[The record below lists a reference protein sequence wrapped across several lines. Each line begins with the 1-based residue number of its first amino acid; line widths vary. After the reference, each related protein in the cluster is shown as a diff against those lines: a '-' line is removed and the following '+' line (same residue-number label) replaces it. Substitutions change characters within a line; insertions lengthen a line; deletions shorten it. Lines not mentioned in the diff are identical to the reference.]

1 MPKIGLDSRKTRTL
15 TMTALLGLFVGAVV
29 VALVARLVPGGRS
42 RFVRRLFGRRE
53 DRGDAPRG

>member
-1 MPKIGLDSRKTRTL
+1 MPKLKSRRTRTL

-42 RFVRRLFGRRE
+42 RFVRRLIGRGGSSGAASR
-53 DRGDAPRG
+53 D